1 LTAGYLLPAF
11 HLSNSVFSKKKTA
24 FSYTTIMTS
33 DYGATASANGFGNR
47 IGWGKRPALVLIDVC
62 KAYWTAGSPLDT
74 SSNPASVA
82 STDVMKNLVSAA
94 REAKI
99 PLIWTVVKYKNDMSD
114 AGLFYSK
121 AKQLRIWREDADEG
135 YADWVEGLVP
145 VEGEEVVPKRYVWSP
160 MSVCLYG

>member
-1 LTAGYLLPAF
+1 MAF
-11 HLSNSVFSKKKTA
+11 
-24 FSYTTIMTS
+24 

-82 STDVMKNLVSAA
+82 SIDVIKNLVSAA

-121 AKQLRIWREDADEG
+121 AKQLRIWREGADEE
-135 YADWVEGLVP
+135 YADWVEGLLP
-145 VEGEEVVPKRYVWSP
+145 VEGEEVVPKRYVWSLDDGI
-160 MSVCLYG
+160 V